1 MDQVTDTIDWDA
13 LSDDEL
19 DAMERKIA
27 AKYMQ
32 KLPIGI
38 IAWGFTNTLVWLALW
53 PLVLMDILA
62 VMVCISYRSAER
74 HARLPTLT

>member
-1 MDQVTDTIDWDA
+1 MDQVADTIDWDV

-32 KLPIGI
+32 KFPIGI

-53 PLVLMDILA
+53 PLVLMDILPLWIAFPIA
-62 VMVCISYRSAER
+62 VLNV
-74 HARLPTLT
+74 TLA

>member
-38 IAWGFTNTLVWLALW
+38 IAWGFTNTLV
-53 PLVLMDILA
+53 
-62 VMVCISYRSAER
+62 
-74 HARLPTLT
+74 